1 MKVLIIGDSY
11 GLPRFAKNSELVEL
25 SYEECYP
32 ERLRQHLRLVL
43 KSDILLEN
51 HCRHA
56 NVSLSLLRGE
66 ANEIMFLHPD
76 YVVLQLGLVD
86 LWPSEGRS
94 VLPLYSEL
102 MGKNPWI
109 SEDDFAF
116 NIRRF
121 VQFSLVSKSKVLLL
135 DIPPVSS
142 ELMKI
147 YPQAKKRID
156 EYNRRIYAIS
166 NTYEAVSL
174 IDLNKLI
181 VCLPEGKAIGSDG
194 IHPTALAS
202 ELLAKKISHEIIKLE
217 ES

>member
-25 SYEECYP
+25 SYEDCYP

-43 KSDILLEN
+43 KADVVLEN

-66 ANEIMFLHPD
+66 ANEIMFLQPD

-86 LWPSEGRS
+86 LWPSEARS

-102 MGKNPWI
+102 MGKNPWV

-142 ELMKI
+142 KLMKI
-147 YPQAKKRID
+147 YPQAKKRIGQ
-156 EYNRRIYAIS
+156 YNRRLYAIGNS
-166 NTYEAVSL
+166 YEAVSL
-174 IDLNKLI
+174 IYLNKLI
-181 VCLPEGKAIGSDG
+181 ACLPEGKAIGSDG